1 MDPNRNEQQD
11 APAEATPGNDGW
23 TQFGKVPPRAGAYRA
38 GAGTGTQPTLIHPV
52 PERLAAE
59 APGRAGGIGGSG
71 GAGGPGGYGGPGAV
85 PPRRG
90 RLTAGQKIG
99 TGLALAAMAV
109 GGGVAGA
116 FVATSL
122 NSGAAAQ
129 VSSSSPVVRSV
140 GNATTVADIAQA
152 VQPSVV
158 SIEIRTAAGGGE
170 GSGVVLSADGLILT
184 NNHVVEAGGQGGP
197 GSQVTVKFSDGKSAT
212 AKIIGTDPAT
222 DLAVIKAEG
231 VSGLTKATIGDSDR
245 LKVGDS
251 VLAIGSPLGLSGSV
265 TAGIVSALNR
275 TLTVGGD
282 QGQQQLPPGWGRQQP
297 QGGSGSTT
305 IGGAIQTDAAIN
317 PGNSGGALVNAAG
330 EVVGINT
337 AIATNGGEGSI
348 GVGFAIPI
356 TTANQ
361 VAQQLIESGK
371 VSHAFLGVSVTDAT
385 GDAGGALVGQVTEG
399 SPAAKAGIRQGD
411 LITKIDNTAVDEAAT
426 VVGAV
431 RGFKP
436 GQQVTI
442 AYVRD
447 GRPGT
452 VTVTLAEKT
461 GE

>member
-11 APAEATPGNDGW
+11 TPAEATPGNDGW

-38 GAGTGTQPTLIHPV
+38 AADTGPQPTLIHPV
-52 PERLAAE
+52 PEQLAAE
-59 APGRAGGIGGSG
+59 APGGAGGIGGSG
-71 GAGGPGGYGGPGAV
+71 GAGGPGGYGGP
-85 PPRRG
+85 RG
-90 RLTAGQKIG
+90 RLTAGQKVG
-99 TGLALAAMAV
+99 AGLALAAMAV

-116 FVATSL
+116 FAATSL
-122 NSGAAAQ
+122 NSGAVAQ
-129 VSSSSPVVRSV
+129 VSSAGPVVSPV

-231 VSGLTKATIGDSDR
+231 VSGLTKASLGDSDR

-282 QGQQQLPPGWGRQQP
+282 QGRQQLPPGWGGQQ
-297 QGGSGSTT
+297 QGGGATT

-330 EVVGINT
+330 QVVGINT

-399 SPAAKAGIRQGD
+399 SPAAKAGIEQGD
-411 LITKIDNTAVDEAAT
+411 LITKINNTTVDEAAT

-447 GRPGT
+447 GQSGT